1 MGIPCLHAGVAFR
14 HARHVTIENKYT
26 NMKYINNILSIPIV
40 ALIIFTDCSSSGNP
54 GNQEEKAIADKPNVI
69 FVLADQWRAQAMGY
83 AGNEDVKTPNL
94 DQLAKESVVFK
105 TAVAVMPVCSPFR
118 ASLLTGQY
126 PLTHGVFYNDK
137 PLRNEALTMAEIYKK
152 AGYQT
157 GYIGKWHLNGHAV
170 GEDAFS
176 ARSQPVP
183 ESRRQGFDYWK
194 VREVTHNYNNSY
206 YFDENNEKHT
216 WQGYD
221 AFPQTDSA
229 ISYIQR
235 MKGDPFLLFLS
246 WGPPHNPYATAP
258 EEYRQM
264 YDADQVA
271 LRENVPEDMQN
282 SARQVLAGYYA
293 HCTALDKAMGDL
305 LKAIEEEGLAD
316 NTIVVFTSDHGDM
329 LLSRGEQR
337 KQRPWDESILVP
349 MLLRYPERLGSESK
363 QISKPINTP
372 DILPT
377 LLGLSNLEVPAS
389 VEGVDLS
396 KALAGEQAYTKEAA
410 LLQFPVPFHEW
421 NFQNGGREYR
431 AIRSE
436 RYTYVRNLKGP
447 WLLYDNEQ
455 DPYQQR
461 NLIHKAEYAEIQRKL
476 DKVLQQK
483 LKATH
488 DDFLPA
494 DEYMK
499 MWNYR
504 YDRKDSLRPATYY
517 SELDQKNIVL

>member
-1 MGIPCLHAGVAFR
+1 MKGISIILGVL
-14 HARHVTIENKYT
+14 
-26 NMKYINNILSIPIV
+26 ILPM
-40 ALIIFTDCSSSGNP
+40 IIFTACSSSGNF
-54 GNQEEKAIADKPNVI
+54 GDQAKETSADKPNIV
-69 FVLADQWRAQAMGY
+69 FVLADQWRAQATGY
-83 AGNEDVKTPNL
+83 AGNQDVKTPNL
-94 DQLAKESVVFK
+94 DQMAKESVVFN

-137 PLRNEALTMAEIYKK
+137 PLPDDALTMAEIYKE
-152 AGYQT
+152 AGYQA

-170 GEDAFS
+170 DEDPFS
-176 ARSQPVP
+176 ARDQPVP

-194 VREVTHNYNNSY
+194 GREVTHDYNNSF
-206 YFDENNEKHT
+206 YFDENNERHT

-229 ISYIQR
+229 ISYIRR
-235 MKGDPFLLFLS
+235 MKEDPFLLFLS

-258 EEYRQM
+258 EQYRQM
-264 YDADQVA
+264 YDADQIQ
-271 LRENVPEDMQN
+271 LRENVPEAMQD

-305 LKAIEEEGLAD
+305 LQAIEEEGLAD

-329 LLSRGEQR
+329 LLSRGELR

-349 MLLRYPERLGSESK
+349 MLLRYPARLGSESK

-377 LLGLSNLEVPAS
+377 LLGLSGITVPGT
-389 VEGVDLS
+389 VEGSDLS
-396 KALAGEQAYTKEAA
+396 KALSGEEAYTKEAA
-410 LLQFPVPFHEW
+410 LIQFPVPFHEW

-431 AIRSE
+431 AIRTE
-436 RYTYVRNLKGP
+436 RYTYARDLKGP

-455 DPYQQR
+455 DPFQQH
-461 NLIHKAEYAEIQRKL
+461 NLIDKAEYAEVQREFEEL
-476 DKVLQQK
+476 LQQK
-483 LKATH
+483 LKATY

-494 DEYMK
+494 DEYMIQ
-499 MWNYR
+499 WNYR
-504 YDRKDSLRPATYY
+504 YDRKDSLRPAGYY
-517 SELDQKNIVL
+517 TN